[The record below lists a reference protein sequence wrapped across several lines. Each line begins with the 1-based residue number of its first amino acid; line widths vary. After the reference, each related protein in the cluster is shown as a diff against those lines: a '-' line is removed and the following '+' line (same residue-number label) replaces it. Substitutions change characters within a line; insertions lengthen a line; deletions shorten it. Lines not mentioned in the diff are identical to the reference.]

1 MTQKIEISHRTIIFT
16 VLFLISLWFLFQIRY
31 ILLLLFIGLLFMS
44 AINPIVERLEKFR
57 IPRSLSVILIYVF
70 ILSFLGLLLAG
81 VIPPLVS
88 QTATLITRIP
98 DYFGSFG
105 FWGLNQTFIDG
116 QVNQLLSRLGT
127 ISADIFR
134 ISLSI
139 FGNFITFFALIFISF
154 YLLLERKNLD
164 AYLIKLFGSA
174 NNEKAL
180 KIVNKIEKRLG
191 EWVGAQLSL
200 MVIVGMMTYVGLRLL
215 GIDFALPLALLAGLL
230 EIVPNIGPIIASV
243 PAVLA
248 GLIVSPLTGLATAA
262 VSFLVQQIE
271 NQIIVPQIM
280 KKEVG
285 VNPLITIF
293 ALMAGLEIGGALG
306 AILAIPFVILIEI
319 LLTEVFASEK
329 FKKA

>member
-88 QTATLITRIP
+88 QTGTLITRIP
-98 DYFGSFG
+98 DYFSSFG
-105 FWGLNQTFIDG
+105 FWGLNQSFIDN
-116 QVNQLLSRLGT
+116 QINQLLSRLGT

-134 ISLSI
+134 ISISI
-139 FGNFITFFALIFISF
+139 FGNFITFFALFLISF

-164 AYLIKLFGSA
+164 AYLIRLFGSA
-174 NNEKAL
+174 NNERAL

-200 MVIVGMMTYVGLRLL
+200 MFIVGMMTYVGLRLL

-230 EIVPNIGPIIASV
+230 EIVPNIGPIIASI

-248 GLIVSPLTGLATAA
+248 GLIVSPLTGLAAAA

-293 ALMAGLEIGGALG
+293 ALMAGLKIGGALG